1 MYKVNWKLC
10 RFHQFLLTVIF
21 LFWNWSVHI
30 LCVCAC
36 VTMLQHLQVFLSFFI
51 VIAIIGHV
59 YRRKL
64 WLFARACV
72 SFVCAKWNG
81 NFTCQHICCLAAY
94 MHVKMYKDIVNWN
107 IDCVGID
114 SGAYV
119 LDRSFSASTSIFL
132 IWKYQFLT
140 EIERIVTFIIQRHFS
155 LSIIIAGW
163 NYLIQRAVFSRIRNG
178 TLSAGVVKCIFCN
191 SEDPA
196 GSNVVVFF
204 LSSNTNAF
212 DWYLFIRVAARDII
226 FVIVFVL

>member
-132 IWKYQFLT
+132 IWNINFWLKLRELWLLSYNGISLFQLLLLQG
-140 EIERIVTFIIQRHFS
+140 IILFNVQCFHVYVM
-155 LSIIIAGW
+155 GH
-163 NYLIQRAVFSRIRNG
+163 YLLA
-178 TLSAGVVKCIFCN
+178 
-191 SEDPA
+191 
-196 GSNVVVFF
+196 
-204 LSSNTNAF
+204 
-212 DWYLFIRVAARDII
+212 
-226 FVIVFVL
+226 